1 MTTTDAAESYIYQR
15 LAGELATAIRN
26 GGYRAGERLP
36 SLRRYCQEQKV
47 SLSTALQVYRSLEA
61 ALLIESRPKSGY
73 FVCTQTKDAAEPAV
87 SRPSMKPGA
96 VTGAQ
101 MAINILEEA
110 RRPELINLGAVVP
123 AAEHLPLKALSR
135 IMSGLLRRS
144 PELLGRYEKPAG
156 NDLLRHRLLRRWR
169 EAGCACDDEEIIITN
184 GCQEALTLSLRAVAK
199 PGDAIAIESPTF
211 YGILQTIDS
220 LGMKAVEIPTHP
232 RDGVDLDAL
241 QQVLDRNLVRAC
253 LFIPSFNNPLG
264 SCMPLE
270 NRKRL
275 AEMVAKANV
284 PLIEDD
290 IYGDL
295 SFQQPRLPPVKSF
308 DHSGNVLL
316 CSSFSKTLV
325 PGYRIGYVMAG
336 NWAERLRHL
345 KLLGNIAT
353 AGVPQIAL
361 AEYLQRGGYDRL
373 VRQAAQNYR
382 WRNEQIRTLVLKY
395 FPPGTLVTRPQGGFV
410 LWIEMPPQIDCVE
423 LHDLALNAGISVTP
437 GVIFSPSGD
446 YRHHI
451 RISCGQLAVEQAE
464 PAIRRVGQIA
474 MRLLESQ

>member
-1 MTTTDAAESYIYQR
+1 MTITDASEGYIYQR

-36 SLRRYCQEQKV
+36 SLRRYCQEQNI

-156 NDLLRHRLLRRWR
+156 NDLLRRRLLRRWC
-169 EAGCACDDEEIIITN
+169 ESGCACDDEEIIITN

-211 YGILQTIDS
+211 YGILQTIES

-275 AEMVAKANV
+275 AEMVARANV

-308 DHSGNVLL
+308 DRSGNVLL

-410 LWIEMPPQIDCVE
+410 LWIEMPSQIDCVE
-423 LHDLALNAGISVTP
+423 LHDLALQAGISVTP

-451 RISCGQLAVEQAE
+451 RISCGQLTVEQAE